1 MENGVIIQ
9 QILILTALVLIGIL
23 ATKTGI
29 ITPAVK
35 EGLAGL
41 IFNITL
47 PALILSGISRMEL
60 TNSLLNNGFFA
71 LFIIF
76 LLIMIMAVLG
86 MISARYLHLPEP
98 SASVHMTHTMF
109 GNIVYLGF
117 PLINSLFPGG
127 DALFYA
133 ILFHL
138 VSSFIMWT
146 LGVYLLGRNNNKSVS
161 KGILNLLNPNT
172 FAFFLG
178 FLLLIFKIQLPVY
191 VEKPLSG
198 LGNTTIYL
206 SMFYIGAMLYSINW
220 RKALVSKASY
230 ILSLNKLLLVPVIA
244 MILFISLAHLFS
256 IHPDEKVFF
265 VIILESGMPAM
276 ANIVVLAR
284 IFGADDVM
292 ATQNVFISTL
302 LSLITLPL
310 LLYVLHYVVRF
321 L

>member
-172 FAFFLG
+172 F
-178 FLLLIFKIQLPVY
+178 V
-191 VEKPLSG
+191 
-198 LGNTTIYL
+198 
-206 SMFYIGAMLYSINW
+206 
-220 RKALVSKASY
+220 
-230 ILSLNKLLLVPVIA
+230 
-244 MILFISLAHLFS
+244 
-256 IHPDEKVFF
+256 
-265 VIILESGMPAM
+265 
-276 ANIVVLAR
+276 
-284 IFGADDVM
+284 
-292 ATQNVFISTL
+292 
-302 LSLITLPL
+302 
-310 LLYVLHYVVRF
+310 
-321 L
+321 